1 MKLSV
6 IVPIYNVEPYLRRC
20 LDSIL
25 NQTYHVDE
33 IICVDDGSTDNS
45 LLIAEEYAA
54 RFNNIKVIHKS
65 NGGLVSARKAGLQIA
80 QGKYISYVDS
90 DDWIEGNMYEEML
103 KAIIENEADLVTSGC
118 IRDYGSHLFYEE
130 EGIKPG
136 TYRGAVLEK
145 ELKERIIET
154 ENFFKSNLSMHVV
167 NKIFVKNKLLEKQ
180 LIIDDEINIGEDS
193 ACAYPYILDSEK
205 VVVMGKSYYHYCIRD
220 NSIMGKPGLDEYQK
234 GKKLKKH
241 LCEEFMKH
249 TNIYN
254 IAEQCQILIKYWGL
268 LQYAPNEIEYKN
280 NQLIPYGVIERN
292 DRIVIYGAGKFGI
305 ELKQIL
311 DDNNLKVVAWI
322 DKKKKEGTRQIDYL
336 RTIEFD
342 KVLIAVLVA
351 DVAIAIRKELSNF
364 GIEEKKIMSINSKL
378 LF

>member
-6 IVPIYNVEPYLRRC
+6 IVPIYNVESYLRRC

-25 NQTYHVDE
+25 NQTCRVDE

-45 LLIAEEYAA
+45 LLIAEEYATN
-54 RFNNIKVIHKS
+54 FNNVKVVHKS
-65 NGGLVSARKAGLQIA
+65 NGGIVSARKAGLQIA
-80 QGKYISYVDS
+80 QGKYISFVDS
-90 DDWIEGNMYEEML
+90 DDWIQENMYEEML

-118 IRDYGSHLFYEE
+118 IRDYGSHVFYEE
-130 EGIKPG
+130 ETIKSG
-136 TYRGAVLEK
+136 VYAGGNIRK
-145 ELKERIIET
+145 ELKEKLIDT
-154 ENFFKSNLSMHVV
+154 EKFFKSNLSIHIY
-167 NKIFVKNKLLEKQ
+167 NKIFTKKKLLENY
-180 LIIDDEINIGEDS
+180 LIIDDEINIGDDA
-193 ACAYPYILDSEK
+193 ACVYPYVLDSEK

-220 NSIMGKPGLDEYQK
+220 NSVMGNPGLDEYRK

-241 LCEEFMKH
+241 LYEEFKKH
-249 TNIYN
+249 TDICN
-254 IAEQCQILIKYWGL
+254 IAEQCQTLTKYCSL
-268 LQYAPNEIEYKN
+268 LQYVPSEIEYKN
-280 NQLIPYGVIERN
+280 NLLLPYGVIERE
-292 DRIVIYGAGKFGI
+292 DRIVVYGAGRFGM
-305 ELKQIL
+305 ELRRIL

-351 DVAIAIRKELSNF
+351 DVAIAIRKELSDF
-364 GIEEKKIMSINSKL
+364 GIEEEKIVNINPKL